1 MGNTIGTQRIEDL
14 RSYLLD
20 SPDIVVHSLL
30 ATYKLFKVFHCAH
43 EGFKHGGVVVKL
55 FIPNETELEEIV
67 KDTVRAETV
76 LKPYRDATF
85 LVQCRFSGLVHPNVI
100 PYESAEMLDKSAILV
115 RQFFGRNLFDRLY
128 SQPRLTGIHQLWFSL
143 QILCAVAQLH
153 SVGLVHGDIKSENIF
168 VIGSFQ
174 AVLTD
179 LSTFIK
185 PVYLPLN
192 DPVAATSLFFESGV
206 KRRRCFIAPER
217 FIESLTSRVLDEHG
231 RRMTF
236 FDKEFTAD
244 FVKMD
249 LFSAGLTIAEMYLEG
264 QHVIDLPELL
274 SYRSGSFDLSA
285 ILNQIPDPKVRD
297 LIGKMTDRD
306 PSKRPS
312 SAVECIE
319 ELIAGSGF
327 SGFVDLF
334 LPLLAVTGHPV
345 YANADMRMALFQHN
359 WDHIFEIFLVDVPC
373 PHVAAFDMFT
383 QLEIFEH
390 SNQSSLVTRGIT
402 ASVTPLHQWSQKT
415 NGECIFPHPSLS
427 ASNCRQFTKR
437 LFAYWS
443 EGAAVHQRSHGD
455 SWRENSSHRINEV
468 YNSLFSDSGDNAI
481 KIKENGNKQL
491 IPILASLLGSTAM
504 ACSWSKSKHV
514 YLDMVSGLAP
524 HADDECIAD
533 YMIPYVHDLILQT
546 VDSVVKVR
554 AMDTLALLVKWTTKA
569 ETGLFS
575 EYLFPICS
583 VVDNPATVRL
593 TAALAREALRLSQPD
608 EGGRKLAAIQLFVH
622 RVIEVAF
629 KKPDTGC
636 IVHLMQ
642 AWEILETLDPDRVDE
657 MISGRLPELA
667 LSSEVEVRKQFCI
680 NAHSLSQFIHRKTV
694 EGVVIPL
701 LLQLLSDE
709 DLVVVAAAVRALPTL
724 TPHVPIGTTAH
735 IVSKLVPLMH
745 HPVLSIRVPVED
757 AIVHRIGHQVTAVDQ
772 FVFMRNSLPNG
783 CRTLLDLSSSGRSNP
798 VIAPLPLRALDILAS
813 EESAWALS
821 LVADGDRSGMA
832 ALKPFVRTAARRS
845 ESSLVE
851 REKSSASDFYIGN
864 HPHLSV
870 QIVNPNYTSPRR
882 PLAVARQENGESQLA
897 IANAKD
903 WRYTTTCNPP
913 PLPNLGRLSAPD
925 GSLTSLYT
933 SVGGS
938 SSLQKQ
944 ALAAMPCVPPPQ
956 QAPIPWKPESLLLAT
971 LNDFCLSG
979 LAVPV
984 VSVDATDD
992 GRVIIGAGADCT
1004 VRVWRTSALETESV
1018 VQTSRS
1024 FKVQDASRLF
1034 EMMTLRNS
1042 KSIVVSSDKRIL
1054 AYRIDAAGD
1063 GIARP
1068 VVQSED
1074 HAFGH
1079 VVAMDCFDTDYSS
1092 CVVAACEKSRI
1103 LSWDLRTNNL
1113 TWDLSLEVSR
1123 FPLVSGLIVSK
1134 DATAFTVSSVTGEL
1148 AVFDNRFLR
1157 PVSIFSLTTG
1167 PIARLAHSAEPHS
1180 VWISAGTDIGLFDIQ
1195 CGGDAKQLLSVNSSG
1210 QIPASMP
1217 SLAQSSGKSPDWA
1230 SVSRIIKSESNAKCM
1245 IEFQGVAPNKWT
1257 LLSGHN
1263 DGVVRYW
1270 NAADSAGVAY
1280 PAQSEQTAFSVVDNL
1295 MVQRTFKD
1303 RDLVDEI
1310 DTVAGPPCSVTE
1322 GHRDA
1327 ITDICVASLQY
1338 DVVASAGRDGLI
1350 KLWK

>member
-1 MGNTIGTQRIEDL
+1 MGNTIGTQRVEDL

-55 FIPNETELEEIV
+55 FIPNETELEEIGQ
-67 KDTVRAETV
+67 DAFRAETV

-100 PYESAEMLDKSAILV
+100 PYESAEMLDRSAILV
-115 RQFFGRNLFDRLY
+115 RQFFGRNLFDRMY

-236 FDKEFTAD
+236 FDKEFTTD
-244 FVKMD
+244 FVRMD
-249 LFSAGLTIAEMYLEG
+249 LFSAGLTIAELYLEG

-285 ILNQIPDPKVRD
+285 ILNRIPDPKVRD
-297 LIGKMTDRD
+297 LVARMTDRD
-306 PSKRPS
+306 PAKRPS
-312 SAVECIE
+312 SAIECIE

-359 WDHIFEIFLVDVPC
+359 WDHIFEILLGEEPC
-373 PHVAAFDMFT
+373 PSVAAFDMFT
-383 QLEIFEH
+383 QLEIFDH

-415 NGECIFPHPSLS
+415 NSECIFPHPSLS
-427 ASNCRQFTKR
+427 ASTCRQFAKR

-443 EGAAVHQRSHGD
+443 EGAGVHQRSHGD
-455 SWRENSSHRINEV
+455 SWRENSSHRINEI
-468 YNSLFSDSGDNAI
+468 YNSLFSESGDDAI
-481 KIKENGNKQL
+481 KITGNGNKQL
-491 IPILASLLGSTAM
+491 VPILASLLGSTAM

-546 VDSVVKVR
+546 VDTSVKVR
-554 AMDTLALLVKWTTKA
+554 AMETLALLVKRTTKA

-575 EYLFPICS
+575 EYLFPICL

-593 TAALAREALRLSQPD
+593 TAALAREAIRLSQPD
-608 EGGRKLAAIQLFVH
+608 EGGRKLAAIRLFVH
-622 RVIEVAF
+622 RVVEVAF
-629 KKPDTGC
+629 KKPDTAWV
-636 IVHLMQ
+636 VHLMQ
-642 AWEILETLDPDRVDE
+642 SWAILELLDSDRVDE

-667 LSSEVEVRKQFCI
+667 LSWEVDVRKQFCMY
-680 NAHSLSQFIHRKTV
+680 AHSLSPFLHRKTV
-694 EGVVIPL
+694 EGVLIPL

-724 TPHVPIGTTAH
+724 TAHVPITTTAH

-745 HPVLSIRVPVED
+745 HPVLWIRVLVED
-757 AIVHRIGHQVTAVDQ
+757 AIVHGIGNQVTAVDQ

-783 CRTLLDLSSSGRSNP
+783 CRTLLDLSSSGRANP

-813 EESAWALS
+813 DESAWAIS
-821 LVADGDRSGMA
+821 LVADDDRSGMA
-832 ALKPFVRTAARRS
+832 ALKPYVRTASRRS

-864 HPHLSV
+864 HSHLSV
-870 QIVNPNYTSPRR
+870 HIVNPNYTTPRR
-882 PLAVARQENGESQLA
+882 PLAVAGQENGECQLA

-903 WRYTTTCNPP
+903 WRYTTTCNPR
-913 PLPNLGRLSAPD
+913 PLSDLGCLSAPD

-938 SSLQKQ
+938 GSLQRR
-944 ALAAMPCVPPPQ
+944 ALAAMPCVAPQ

-971 LNDFCLSG
+971 LNHFCLSG

-984 VSVDATDD
+984 VSLDATDD

-1034 EMMTLRNS
+1034 KMMTLRNS
-1042 KSIVVSSDKRIL
+1042 KSIVVSNDKRIL
-1054 AYRIDAAGD
+1054 AYRVDAAGD
-1063 GIARP
+1063 RMSRP

-1079 VVAMDCFDTDYSS
+1079 VVAMDCFDTDLSS
-1092 CVVAACEKSRI
+1092 SVVAACEKNRI
-1103 LSWDLRTNNL
+1103 VSWDLRISKL

-1134 DATAFTVSSVTGEL
+1134 DATAFTVSSVTGEV
-1148 AVFDNRFLR
+1148 AVFDIRFLR
-1157 PVSIFSLTTG
+1157 PVSVYSLTTG
-1167 PIARLAHSAEPHS
+1167 PIAALAHSAEPHS
-1180 VWISAGTDIGLFDIQ
+1180 VWISAGTDIGLFDMQ
-1195 CGGDAKQLLSVNSSG
+1195 CGGDAKQLVSVNNTG
-1210 QIPASMP
+1210 QIPTSMP
-1217 SLAQSSGKSPDWA
+1217 SLAQSAPKLPDWA
-1230 SVSRIIKSESNAKCM
+1230 SVSRYIKSESNAKCM
-1245 IEFQGVAPNKWT
+1245 IEFQGIGPNRWS

-1270 NAADSAGVAY
+1270 NAADSGGVAY
-1280 PAQSEQTAFSVVDNL
+1280 PAQPEQTPIDVFDNI
-1295 MVQRTFKD
+1295 MIQRTFKD
-1303 RDLVDEI
+1303 CETGDEI